1 MGGSKGGI
9 EQKSLL
15 TPEQEQAFSGLLKD
29 FDPASLTNMFQTS
42 VADPARQ
49 EFQEKT
55 LPGIQ
60 ERFIAGGGSRSGA
73 LNRAGTQ
80 AGANMESSLSGQ
92 LAQLLS
98 QGQENAYNRQSQLS
112 MSHNVENIRT
122 APQASPWMS
131 ILKPIVSGA
140 ATAFGGPL
148 GGAAASGLMNAF
160 SKPKD

>member
-9 EQKSLL
+9 EQQSLL

-29 FDPASLTNMFQTS
+29 FDPSMLTNMFQTS

-49 EFQEKT
+49 QFQEQT

-73 LNRAGTQ
+73 VNRAGVQ
-80 AGANMESSLSGQ
+80 AGSNLESSLSGQ
-92 LAQLLS
+92 LATLLA
-98 QGQENAYNRQSQLS
+98 QGQESSDDRRSKLATSKIT
-112 MSHNVENIRT
+112 ENIRT
-122 APQASPWMS
+122 APQESPWMS
-131 ILKPIVSGA
+131 LLKPVVAGA

-148 GGAAASGLMNAF
+148 GGAAASGVMNVF
-160 SKPKD
+160 SKPKT